1 MITTSGNTLDL
12 HAGHLSASDLVTV
25 DQLEPLD
32 EIAGP
37 DQPNGPWLLVAVI
50 PTSDFDRIVV
60 LDQDGTEHD
69 VACKP
74 GQLVRR
80 RQH

>member
-1 MITTSGNTLDL
+1 MTTTLDL
-12 HAGHLSASDLVTV
+12 RTGHQPAANLVPVT
-25 DQLEPLD
+25 DLEPLD

-37 DQPNGPWLLVAVI
+37 DQPDGPWLLVAVI
-50 PTSDFDRIVV
+50 PTSDYSRIVV

-69 VACKP
+69 VACQP